1 MKFLCVP
8 CDEPMKI
15 QETKGPYEGSLSVIF
30 NCPTCR
36 RQVALLTNP
45 METQIVR
52 SLDVKIGGSHAPYD
66 PMAFVRS
73 ALVAQRGDAPS
84 AGQPA
89 STGSACPFTSIAN
102 AAFEGQGGVADGAI
116 WTEAAA
122 HRLNKIPGFVRSW
135 AQKGIEQYAREKGY
149 PKITVEV
156 MEEAR
161 ERFGM

>member
-15 QETKGPYEGSLSVIF
+15 RETKGPAEGSLSVIF
-30 NCPTCR
+30 DCPGCR

-45 METQIVR
+45 METQMVR
-52 SLDVKIGGSHAPYD
+52 SLDVKIGGQPASFD

-73 ALVAQRGDAPS
+73 ALVTKREEVPP
-84 AGQPA
+84 AGEQVL
-89 STGSACPFTSIAN
+89 STGSGCPFTSIAN
-102 AAFEGQGGVADGAI
+102 AAFERQGASGGAI
-116 WTEAAA
+116 WTEDAAE
-122 HRLNKIPGFVRSW
+122 RLNNIPSFARSW
-135 AQKGIEQYAREKGY
+135 AQQGIEQYAREKGY

-161 ERFGM
+161 QRFGM

>member
-15 QETKGPYEGSLSVIF
+15 QETKGPEEGSLTVVF
-30 NCPTCR
+30 GCPTCR

-45 METQIVR
+45 IETQIVR
-52 SLDVKIGGSHAPYD
+52 SLDVKIGGAQAPAD

-73 ALVAQRGDAPS
+73 SLAVKREEVPS
-84 AGQPA
+84 VGQPA
-89 STGSACPFTSIAN
+89 STGSGCPFTSIAN
-102 AAFEGQGGVADGAI
+102 DAFERQGAVGGAI
-116 WTEAAA
+116 WAEEAAE
-122 HRLNKIPGFVRSW
+122 RLNKIPDFARLW

-149 PKITVEV
+149 QKITLEV
-156 MEEAR
+156 MDEVR

>member
-15 QETKGPYEGSLSVIF
+15 QETKGPDEGSLSVIF
-30 NCPTCR
+30 NCPTCT

-52 SLDVKIGGSHAPYD
+52 SLDVKIGGPQATYG

-73 ALVAQRGDAPS
+73 ALVAQRADAPS
-84 AGQPA
+84 ADQPA
-89 STGSACPFTSIAN
+89 STGSACPFTAIAN
-102 AAFEGQGGVADGAI
+102 AAFEGQGAADGAI

-122 HRLNKIPGFVRSW
+122 ERLNKIPGFARSW
-135 AQKGIEQYAREKGY
+135 AQKGIEQYAREKGL
-149 PKITVEV
+149 PKITEEV

>member
-15 QETKGPYEGSLSVIF
+15 TETKGPEEGSLTLVF
-30 NCPTCR
+30 GCPTCR

-45 METQIVR
+45 METQMVR
-52 SLDVKIGGSHAPYD
+52 SLDVKIGGQQAPHD

-73 ALVAQRGDAPS
+73 SLAVKREEVPSPSEPSS
-84 AGQPA
+84 AG
-89 STGSACPFTSIAN
+89 SGCPFTSIAN
-102 AAFEGQGGVADGAI
+102 SAFERQDSMGGAI
-116 WTEAAA
+116 WSEEAAE
-122 HRLNKIPGFVRSW
+122 RLNNIPSFVRSW

-149 PKITVEV
+149 QRVTVEV

-161 ERFGM
+161 QRFGM

>member
-15 QETKGPYEGSLSVIF
+15 QETKGPDEGSLSVIF
-30 NCPTCR
+30 NCPTCT

-52 SLDVKIGGSHAPYD
+52 SLDVKIGGSQAPYD

-73 ALVAQRGDAPS
+73 ALVAQRGDVPS

-89 STGSACPFTSIAN
+89 STGSACPFTAIAN
-102 AAFEGQGGVADGAI
+102 AAFEGQGVTDGAI

-122 HRLNKIPGFVRSW
+122 ERLNKIPGFARSW
-135 AQKGIEQYAREKGY
+135 AQKGIEQYAQEKGY
-149 PKITVEV
+149 PKITEEV